1 LNRHQTIEQ
10 FSEKYSLP
18 LKTVEKIVA
27 FVYEISL
34 EKLFFLDT
42 LDDARMDRLE
52 SSIQKVAFWYPLDY
66 LIQTTNFY
74 WLDFYVDSNVLIPR
88 DDTELLVDKAV
99 EYIRWIPTNIYFFD
113 IWTGSGCIP
122 VALFSQVW
130 EKIDECFLFE
140 ISAPALEVAKIN
152 VWKLTPSSKFQF
164 YAEDFHNLP
173 WILPRLN
180 LDFTKHIV
188 MTANLPYIKVHDI
201 YLWKEVL
208 DHEPTVALF
217 WGTWTGF
224 ELYDDFF
231 EILFSLQDK
240 YQFQVTVFAEIWYDQ
255 SEVAKEF
262 LTRKNL
268 NFEFF
273 RDTGLHDR
281 VIKISL

>member
-1 LNRHQTIEQ
+1 M
-10 FSEKYSLP
+10 
-18 LKTVEKIVA
+18 KTVEKIVA
-27 FVYEISL
+27 FVYEITL
-34 EKLFFLDT
+34 EKLFLLDT
-42 LDDARMDRLE
+42 LDDSRIEQLE

-66 LIQTTNFY
+66 LLHQTNFY
-74 WLDFYVDSNVLIPR
+74 WLDFYVNDQVLIPR

-99 EYIRWIPTNIYFFD
+99 EYIRWLSENIYFFD

-130 EKIDECFLFE
+130 DKIEQCFLFE
-140 ISAPALEVAKIN
+140 ISSTALEVAQKN
-152 VWKLTPSSKFQF
+152 VHTLTPSPKFQF

-173 WILPRLN
+173 WILPELR

-188 MTANLPYIKVHDI
+188 ITANLPYIKVHDI

-231 EILFSLQDK
+231 EIILTLQKK
-240 YQFQVTVFAEIWYDQ
+240 YGFHGTIFAEIWYDQ

-262 LTRKNL
+262 LMKKNL
-268 NFEFF
+268 NFQFF
-273 RDTGLHDR
+273 RDTGSHDR
-281 VIKISL
+281 VIQIHL